1 MGALRSRKAYCPAG
15 IVPGRAASRPED
27 YNQVLP
33 LNSDHCYVTESEMR
47 SIALL
52 SLVTI
57 LPGMAYADLNSFTP
71 GPVIENYGP
80 VADVDITVPVPK
92 DTVLRHSFDVAK
104 RADDGEL
111 NRTLV
116 SAARFINMHA
126 RAGVD
131 ADHIKVAVVV
141 HGTAVHDVSRETSGS
156 AGLIAALIDRGVRIF
171 VCGQSAA
178 YYDVTPDDL
187 LPGVEM
193 ALSAMTVHA
202 LLQQQGYSL
211 NPF

>member
-1 MGALRSRKAYCPAG
+1 
-15 IVPGRAASRPED
+15 
-27 YNQVLP
+27 
-33 LNSDHCYVTESEMR
+33 MR

-52 SLVTI
+52 SLVII
-57 LPGMAYADLNSFTP
+57 LPGIAHADLNSFTP
-71 GPVIENYGP
+71 GPVIEDYGP

-92 DTVLRHSFDVAK
+92 DILLRHSFDVAK
-104 RADDGEL
+104 RADSGEL

-131 ADHIKVAVVV
+131 ADRINVAVVV

-156 AGLIAALIDRGVRIF
+156 TGLIAALIDHGARIF

-193 ALSAMTVHA
+193 ALSAMTLHA

>member
-1 MGALRSRKAYCPAG
+1 
-15 IVPGRAASRPED
+15 
-27 YNQVLP
+27 
-33 LNSDHCYVTESEMR
+33 MR
-47 SIALL
+47 SAALL
-52 SLVTI
+52 SILFI
-57 LPGMAYADLNSFTP
+57 LPCIGRADLGSFSA
-71 GPVIENYGP
+71 GPVIEDYGP
-80 VADVDITVPVPK
+80 VADVDITVPVPNGA
-92 DTVLRHSFDVAK
+92 VLRHSFDVAT
-104 RADDGEL
+104 RAEDGEL

-131 ADHIKVAVVV
+131 ADNIKVAVVD
-141 HGTAVHDVSRETSGS
+141 HGTAVHDVSGE
-156 AGLIAALIDRGVRIF
+156 APANAKLVAALIDHGVRIF
-171 VCGQSAA
+171 ACGQSAA
-178 YYDVTPDDL
+178 YYDVTTDDL